1 MIPQSDSITFGD
13 NRQGKVLGHSKIAIT
28 ADHSISRVLLVESL
42 DYNLLSVSQLCEMG
56 YNCLFTNKG
65 VTIFQRCDGSFV
77 FKGVLR
83 GKFYLMDFIP
93 EKVEL
98 DTCLIIKTNMGWL
111 WHRRLAHIGLR
122 NLNKLQK
129 EGHILGLTNIL
140 FEKDMPCG
148 ACQTNKQ
155 VGAPHHAKNMMTTT
169 RPLEILHMDL
179 FNPIAYI
186 SIVSN
191 KYGLVIVDVYSRFT
205 WVFFLHDKSETQE
218 VLKFFLKRAQNEF
231 DSKVKKIRSD
241 NKTEFKNTQ
250 VEDNPDQEGIKHEFS
265 APYTP

>member
-1 MIPQSDSITFGD
+1 VDAQIIWPERRICLLLLKRMIPQSDSITFGD

-28 ADHSISRVLLVESL
+28 TDHSISRVLLVESL

-83 GKFYLMDFIP
+83 RKLYLVDFIS

-98 DTCLIIKTNMGWL
+98 DTCLIIKTNMSWL

-148 ACQTNKQ
+148 ACQAN
-155 VGAPHHAKNMMTTT
+155 N
-169 RPLEILHMDL
+169 
-179 FNPIAYI
+179 
-186 SIVSN
+186 
-191 KYGLVIVDVYSRFT
+191 
-205 WVFFLHDKSETQE
+205 
-218 VLKFFLKRAQNEF
+218 
-231 DSKVKKIRSD
+231 
-241 NKTEFKNTQ
+241 
-250 VEDNPDQEGIKHEFS
+250 
-265 APYTP
+265 